1 MQTYNAI
8 RDLPSYLTGRQVRY
22 DSIID
27 RNFYA
32 NRMALKRKTI
42 YWLTQLTGWFLIGF
56 INVIIISSVEGHYP
70 ENIVVWLIVCTFG
83 VISTHLYRA
92 FIKKNKWLELQLR
105 KTIFRIIL
113 SSLII
118 GVGLFCIYLIVN
130 STVKASIP
138 EASYTTLTAAIN
150 LSGSILF
157 WSLIYFLI
165 HYIENYR
172 KAEIESYIWE
182 AAVKDFELKTL
193 KSQLNPHFM
202 FNALNSIRALI
213 EEDPENAK
221 IAVTRLSNILRY
233 SLKIEKTETVKLE
246 EEMKTV
252 ADYLSLEKIRYE
264 ERLKYEISNSK
275 DSLSVEIPPMMI
287 QTLVENAIKHG
298 ISQQTKGGEITIST
312 FVTNPTDGQAGSNLY
327 IKITNTG
334 QIERNSLKNAKGF
347 GIDNTKQRLSLLYGE
362 KALFTIKNLDSDRVS
377 AEVIIPIGELKNESY
392 YNR

>member
-1 MQTYNAI
+1 MQTFNAI
-8 RDLPSYLTGRQVRY
+8 RDLPSYLTGRQISY
-22 DSIID
+22 DSIIS

-32 NRMALKRKTI
+32 KRMALKRKTI
-42 YWLTQLTGWFLIGF
+42 YWLTQLTGWFLIGL

-83 VISTHLYRA
+83 VMSTHLYRA
-92 FIKKNKWLELQLR
+92 FIKKNRWLELQLR
-105 KTIFRIIL
+105 KTIFRIIA

-118 GVGLFCIYLIVN
+118 GIGLFCIYLIIN
-130 STVKASIP
+130 SIVKASIP
-138 EASYTTLTAAIN
+138 EASYINLTAAIN
-150 LSGSILF
+150 LSGSVLF

-275 DSLSVEIPPMMI
+275 DSLGVEIPPMMI

-312 FVTNPTDGQAGSNLY
+312 FVTNPSAGQASPNLY

-347 GIDNTKQRLSLLYGE
+347 GIDNTKHRLNLLYGE
-362 KALFTIKNLDSDRVS
+362 NALFTIKNLDSDRVS